1 MVRSKGLSW
10 RLRLSDWLSGGLL
23 KKYQKEAELSKAKIK
38 QAQINVDNLK
48 QQLQNS
54 KRETERAKA
63 QLMMSKGFQL
73 ELGETQLKLK
83 RTSNELLKCQK
94 QLEQQQQKIEQI
106 GTKTVS
112 YEDWYQQLQTKVE
125 VLEVKR
131 LPQEDFDSLWGFSI
145 VSPKAETK
153 LQGGSMI
160 VKGWVLGKKALATAI
175 RINHQGKILLET
187 PIELPSPG
195 VTQYYPDIA
204 AAGKSGFETS
214 LSLVGIPTE
223 SELEIQALLENQ
235 DIINLSVISLQR

>member
-1 MVRSKGLSW
+1 MVRSTGLSW
-10 RLRLSDWLSGGLL
+10 RLRLSNWLSGGLL
-23 KKYQKEAELSKAKIK
+23 KKYQTEAELSKAKIK
-38 QAQINVDNLK
+38 QTQINVDNLK
-48 QQLQNS
+48 QQLQHS
-54 KRETERAKA
+54 KRETERVKA

-145 VSPKAETK
+145 ASPKAETK

-175 RINHQGKILLET
+175 RINHQDKILLET
-187 PIELPSPG
+187 PIDLPSPG

-214 LSLVGIPTE
+214 LSLVGIPTD

-235 DIINLSVISLQR
+235 DIINLSIISLRR